1 VETIPYEVV
10 EATWQEVAGSSV
22 EEMIEAQ
29 KRFIAQQP
37 NIVEF
42 VAALS
47 EDLGEKVA
55 ELGIYL
61 VHLIWRVFERAGRD
75 PAKTVSL
82 DQVLQAFDTRQTWL
96 VQLVRIAKDI
106 PEAEIEA
113 TDLKLKLTK
122 PYLVRRVFEV
132 FTGETDPELS
142 KQDRAYL
149 CFIMLAVIDALD
161 Q

>member
-42 VAALS
+42 VATLS
-47 EDLGEKVA
+47 GDLGEKVA

-61 VHLIWRVFERAGRD
+61 IHLIWRVFERAGRD

-96 VQLVRIAKDI
+96 VQLARIAKDI
-106 PEAEIEA
+106 PEAEI
-113 TDLKLKLTK
+113 
-122 PYLVRRVFEV
+122 
-132 FTGETDPELS
+132 
-142 KQDRAYL
+142 
-149 CFIMLAVIDALD
+149 
-161 Q
+161 